1 MKMRI
6 LTSIF
11 FLYIGS
17 AYLFAQEASTPSVKS
32 AYTAGYWQQE
42 VNYTMNVV
50 VDAPAHQFTGEQRIV
65 YTNNSPDVIDRVFY
79 HLYFNA
85 FQPGS
90 MMDVRSRSLPDPD
103 RRVMD
108 RISKLNKNEIGF
120 HEIKK
125 IEQDGKSLKHH
136 TQGTVLEVE
145 LSHPLLPNEST
156 DFYLEYFSQV
166 PVQIRRSGR
175 NNKEGIDYSMAQ
187 WFPKIAE
194 YDENGWHANPYIAR
208 EFYAPWG
215 DFDVSISINK
225 DYIVAATG
233 ILESKKKEK
242 NKNTWNFKARDVHD
256 FVWAADPDYVHDI
269 LKVDS
274 EDLELHFYYQKT
286 NDEMVSNWKR
296 LQDDTADAFRYI
308 NKKFG
313 KYPYTKYSVIQ
324 GGDGGMEYPMATLI
338 TGERSYPSLLSVTIH
353 ELIHSWYQ
361 MLLGTNESYLAWMD
375 EGFTSFAQNITFN
388 NEFNEIYNLN
398 SINPL
403 ERSYNRYYT
412 FIKSGL
418 EEPLSTHSDH
428 FSTNQAY
435 GVGSYTKGAIFLM
448 QLGYIIGEE
457 KLFKGLRRY
466 YNEWKFKH
474 PDEYDFLR
482 IMEKESGIELDWY
495 IDYWVKTTH
504 QIDYSIDYS
513 FELKEKDQNKISV
526 SINRIGKMPMPIEV
540 EVLYEDFSSENYYIP
555 LSIMRGE
562 KDNSDNKLIILEDWE
577 WVNESYQFNLDMS
590 DKEIKKIEINPS
602 GEMADIDKS
611 NNIIEFE

>member
-1 MKMRI
+1 MLMLMYKF
-6 LTSIF
+6 SF
-11 FLYIGS
+11 FLFS
-17 AYLFAQEASTPSVKS
+17 FLFSFSS
-32 AYTAGYWQQE
+32 YSYWQQRVE
-42 VNYTMNVV
+42 YKISIDFDHKN
-50 VDAPAHQFTGEQRIV
+50 HQFVGEQNLK
-65 YTNNSPDVIDRVFY
+65 YFNNSKDTINKVYF

-108 RISKLNKNEIGF
+108 RISKLSNNEIGF
-120 HEIKK
+120 HKIKT
-125 IEQDGKSLKHH
+125 IEQDGKSLIHH

-145 LSHPLLPNEST
+145 LANPLMPNEST

-225 DYIVAATG
+225 NYIVAATG
-233 ILESKKKEK
+233 ILESKKKVN
-242 NKNTWNFKARDVHD
+242 NKNIWNFKAKDVHD

-274 EDLELHFYYQKT
+274 ENLELHFYYQKT

-353 ELIHSWYQ
+353 EVLHSWYQ

-388 NEFNEIYNLN
+388 NEFNDIYKLD
-398 SINPL
+398 SKNPL
-403 ERSYNRYYT
+403 ERSYNRYYN

-418 EEPLSTHSDH
+418 EESLSTHSDH

-457 KLFKGLRRY
+457 NLYSGLRRY

-482 IMEKESGIELDWY
+482 IMEKESEIELDWY
-495 IDYWVKTTH
+495 MDYWVKTIH
-504 QIDYSIDYS
+504 QIDYSLEV
-513 FELKEKDQNKISV
+513 FEKDKSKV
-526 SINRIGKMPMPIEV
+526 SININRIGKMPMPIEV
-540 EVLYEDFSSENYYIP
+540 QVIYDDLKSENYYIP

-562 KDNSDNKLIILEDWE
+562 KYNSNDDIILLKDWE
-577 WVNESYQFNLDMS
+577 WVNESYQIDLDI
-590 DKEIKKIEINPS
+590 EEKKINKIILDPS
-602 GEMADIDKS
+602 GKMADVDKS
-611 NNIIEFE
+611 NNTIEFE

>member
-1 MKMRI
+1 MLMLMYKF
-6 LTSIF
+6 F
-11 FLYIGS
+11 FLLISFIVSFNSYS
-17 AYLFAQEASTPSVKS
+17 
-32 AYTAGYWQQE
+32 YWQQRVE
-42 VNYTMNVV
+42 YKIRIDFDHKN
-50 VDAPAHQFTGEQRIV
+50 HQFSGKQNLK
-65 YTNNSPDVIDRVFY
+65 YFNNSNDTINKVFF

-120 HEIKK
+120 HEINK
-125 IEQDGKSLKHH
+125 IQQDGKNLRHH
-136 TQGTVLEVE
+136 VQGTILEVE
-145 LSHPLLPNEST
+145 LVDPLIPNEST
-156 DFYLEYFSQV
+156 EFYLEYFSQV

-194 YDENGWHANPYIAR
+194 YDRQGWHANPYIAR

-225 DYIVAATG
+225 NYIVAATG
-233 ILESKKKEK
+233 ILENKTKEK
-242 NKNTWNFKARDVHD
+242 NKNVWNFKAENVHD

-274 EDLELHFYYQKT
+274 ENLELHFYYQKT
-286 NDEMVSNWKR
+286 NDEMVSNSKR

-308 NKKFG
+308 NGKFG

-353 ELIHSWYQ
+353 EALHSWYQ

-375 EGFTSFAQNITFN
+375 EGFTSFAQNITFIN
-388 NEFNEIYNLN
+388 KFNEIYNLDFT
-398 SINPL
+398 NPL
-403 ERSYNRYYT
+403 ERSYNRYYN
-412 FIKSGL
+412 FIKTGL

-448 QLGYIIGEE
+448 QLGYIIGED

-474 PDEYDFLR
+474 PNEYDFLR

-495 IDYWVKTTH
+495 IDYWIKTTH
-504 QIDYSIDYS
+504 HIDYSL
-513 FELKEKDQNKISV
+513 ETKKKDDGKISLSV
-526 SINRIGKMPMPIEV
+526 NRIGKMPMPIEI
-540 EVLYEDFSSENYYIP
+540 EVLYEDLSTDIYYIP

-562 KDNSDNKLIILEDWE
+562 KDNSNNKFILLEDWE
-577 WVNESYQFNLDMS
+577 WVNESYQIDLDDS
-590 DKEIKKIEINPS
+590 NKKIKKIEINPS
-602 GEMADIDKS
+602 GKLADVNKS
-611 NNIIEFE
+611 NNIIEF

>member
-1 MKMRI
+1 MLMLMYKF
-6 LTSIF
+6 F
-11 FLYIGS
+11 FLLISFIVSFNSYS
-17 AYLFAQEASTPSVKS
+17 
-32 AYTAGYWQQE
+32 YWQQRVE
-42 VNYTMNVV
+42 YKIRIDFDHKN
-50 VDAPAHQFTGEQRIV
+50 HQFSGKQNLK
-65 YTNNSPDVIDRVFY
+65 YFNNSNDTINKVFF

-120 HEIKK
+120 HEINK
-125 IEQDGKSLKHH
+125 IQQDGKNLRHH
-136 TQGTVLEVE
+136 VQGTILEVE
-145 LSHPLLPNEST
+145 LVDPLIPNEST
-156 DFYLEYFSQV
+156 EFYLEYFSQV

-194 YDENGWHANPYIAR
+194 YDIQGWHANPYIAR

-225 DYIVAATG
+225 NYIVAATG
-233 ILESKKKEK
+233 ILENKTKEK
-242 NKNTWNFKARDVHD
+242 NKNVWNFKAENVHD

-274 EDLELHFYYQKT
+274 ENLELHFYYQKT

-308 NKKFG
+308 NGKFG

-353 ELIHSWYQ
+353 EALHSWYQ

-375 EGFTSFAQNITFN
+375 EGFTSFAQNITFIN
-388 NEFNEIYNLN
+388 KFNEIYNLDFT
-398 SINPL
+398 NPL
-403 ERSYNRYYT
+403 ERSYNRYYN
-412 FIKSGL
+412 FIKTGL

-448 QLGYIIGEE
+448 QLGYIIGED

-474 PDEYDFLR
+474 PNEYDFLR

-495 IDYWVKTTH
+495 IDYWIKTTH
-504 QIDYSIDYS
+504 HIDYSL
-513 FELKEKDQNKISV
+513 ETKKKDDGKISLSV
-526 SINRIGKMPMPIEV
+526 NRIGKMPMPIEI
-540 EVLYEDFSSENYYIP
+540 EVLYEDLSTDIYYIP

-562 KDNSDNKLIILEDWE
+562 KDNSNNKFILLEDWE
-577 WVNESYQFNLDMS
+577 WVNESYQIDLDDS
-590 DKEIKKIEINPS
+590 DKKIKKIEINPS
-602 GEMADIDKS
+602 GKLADVNKS
-611 NNIIEFE
+611 NNIIEF

>member
-1 MKMRI
+1 MLMFR
-6 LTSIF
+6 F
-11 FLYIGS
+11 FLFLSSFLIS
-17 AYLFAQEASTPSVKS
+17 FNSFS
-32 AYTAGYWQQE
+32 YWQQRVE
-42 VNYTMNVV
+42 YKVSIDFDHKN
-50 VDAPAHQFTGEQRIV
+50 HQFTGEQNLK
-65 YTNNSPDVIDRVFY
+65 YFNNSNDTIKKVYF

-120 HEIKK
+120 HEIKVLK
-125 IEQDGKSLKHH
+125 QDGKSLKFHY
-136 TQGTVLEVE
+136 QGTVLEVE
-145 LSHPLLPNEST
+145 LVNHLMPNKST
-156 DFYLEYFSQV
+156 EFYLEYFSQV

-215 DFDVSISINK
+215 DFDVSISINEN
-225 DYIVAATG
+225 YVVAATG
-233 ILESKKKEK
+233 ILESKNKIK
-242 NKNTWNFKARDVHD
+242 NKNIWNFKAKDVHD

-274 EDLELHFYYQKT
+274 ENLELHFYYQKT
-286 NDEMVSNWKR
+286 NDEMVNNWKR

-313 KYPYTKYSVIQ
+313 KYPYRKYSVIQ

-353 ELIHSWYQ
+353 EVLHSWYQ

-388 NEFNEIYNLN
+388 KEFNDIYNLN
-398 SINPL
+398 SNNPL
-403 ERSYNRYYT
+403 ERSYNRYYK

-418 EEPLSTHSDH
+418 EESLSTHSDH

-435 GVGSYTKGAIFLM
+435 SVGSYTKGAIFLM
-448 QLGYIIGEE
+448 QLGYIIGED
-457 KLFKGLRRY
+457 KLFSGLRRY

-474 PDEYDFLR
+474 PDEHDFLR
-482 IMEKESGIELDWY
+482 IMEKESEIELDWY

-504 QIDYSIDYS
+504 QIDYSIEIIKKEENKFS
-513 FELKEKDQNKISV
+513 F
-526 SINRIGKMPMPIEV
+526 SINRIGNMPMPIEV
-540 EVLYEDFSSENYYIP
+540 EVSYDDFSTDSYYIP

-562 KDNSDNKLIILEDWE
+562 KDNSSDNLILLEDWE
-577 WVNESYQFNLDMS
+577 WVNESYNINIDIQKKN
-590 DKEIKKIEINPS
+590 IKKIVIDPS
-602 GEMADIDKS
+602 GKMADVDKS
-611 NNIIEFE
+611 NNILEFD

>member
-1 MKMRI
+1 MQMLMFRFFFF
-6 LTSIF
+6 F
-11 FLYIGS
+11 FLLLGS
-17 AYLFAQEASTPSVKS
+17 FNSYS
-32 AYTAGYWQQE
+32 YWQQRVE
-42 VNYTMNVV
+42 YKIHI
-50 VDAPAHQFTGEQRIV
+50 DFDHKSHQFLGEQNLK
-65 YTNNSPDVIDRVFY
+65 YFNNSNDTINKVYF

-125 IEQDGKSLKHH
+125 IEQDGKSLKNHI
-136 TQGTVLEVE
+136 QGTVLEVE
-145 LSHPLLPNEST
+145 LAYPLMPNKST
-156 DFYLEYFSQV
+156 NFYLEYFSQV

-242 NKNTWNFKARDVHD
+242 DKNIWNFKAKDVHD
-256 FVWAADPDYVHDI
+256 FVWAADPDYVHDV

-403 ERSYNRYYT
+403 ERSYNRYYS
-412 FIKSGL
+412 FIKTGL

-448 QLGYIIGEE
+448 QLGYIIGED

-482 IMEKESGIELDWY
+482 IMEKEGGIELDWY
-495 IDYWVKTTH
+495 IDYWIKTTH
-504 QIDYSIDYS
+504 QIDYSL
-513 FELKEKDQNKISV
+513 ELNEKDKNKISV
-526 SINRIGKMPMPIEV
+526 SINRIGKMPMPIEI
-540 EVLYEDFSSENYYIP
+540 EVLYEDLPSENYYIP

-562 KDNSDNKLIILEDWE
+562 KDNSDNKLIILDDWE
-577 WVNESYQFNLDMS
+577 WVNESYQFDLDMS
-590 DKEIKKIEINPS
+590 GKKIKKIEINPS
-602 GEMADIDKS
+602 GELADVNKS
-611 NNIIEFE
+611 NNLIEFE

>member
-1 MKMRI
+1 MHEFIKKTYF
-6 LTSIF
+6 LIF
-11 FLYIGS
+11 
-17 AYLFAQEASTPSVKS
+17 LFSYFQSFSND
-32 AYTAGYWQQE
+32 YWQQRVE
-42 VNYTMNVV
+42 YKININF
-50 VDAPAHQFTGEQRIV
+50 DHESHQFLGDQNLI
-65 YTNNSPDVIDRVFY
+65 YYNNSRDTITKVFF

-108 RISKLNKNEIGF
+108 RISKLNEDEIGF

-125 IEQDGKSLKHH
+125 IQQNGKDLKYHV
-136 TQGTVLEVE
+136 QGTILEVE
-145 LSHPLLPNEST
+145 LIDPLLPNEST
-156 DFYLEYFSQV
+156 EFYMEYFSQV

-194 YDENGWHANPYIAR
+194 YDRKGWHAHPYIAR

-225 DYIVAATG
+225 NYIIAATG
-233 ILESKKKEK
+233 ILQSKVKEK
-242 NKNTWNFKARDVHD
+242 NNYIWNFKVKNVHD

-274 EDLELHFYYQKT
+274 ENLELHFYYLET
-286 NDEMVSNWKR
+286 NEDMVKNWKR
-296 LQDDTADAFRYI
+296 LQDDASKAFKFM
-308 NKKFG
+308 NKIFG
-313 KYPYTKYSVIQ
+313 KYPYTKYSIIQ

-353 ELIHSWYQ
+353 EALHSWYQ

-375 EGFTSFAQNITFN
+375 EGFTSFAQNITQIYLFN
-388 NEFNEIYNLN
+388 DIYKLDLV
-398 SINPL
+398 NPL
-403 ERSYNRYYT
+403 KKSYERYYS

-435 GVGSYTKGAIFLM
+435 GVGSYTKGAMFLM
-448 QLGYIIGEE
+448 QLGYIIGEDI
-457 KLFKGLRRY
+457 LFKALKRY
-466 YNEWKFKH
+466 YNEWKYKH
-474 PDEYDFLR
+474 PDEYDFIR

-495 IDYWVKTTH
+495 IDYWINTTH
-504 QIDYSIDYS
+504 TIDYSLEI
-513 FELKEKDQNKISV
+513 KEKNENKISISV
-526 SINRIGKMPMPIEV
+526 NKIGKIPMPIEI
-540 EVLYEDFSSENYYIP
+540 EVLYEDFSKENIYIP
-555 LSIMRGE
+555 LSIMRGKKKNDPKKQE
-562 KDNSDNKLIILEDWE
+562 YILLDDWE
-577 WVNESYQFNLDMS
+577 WVNNTYEIDFDT
-590 DKEIKKIEINPS
+590 KIKKIKKIEINPS
-602 GEMADIDKS
+602 GKMADIDQS
-611 NNIIEFE
+611 NNRINLN

>member
-1 MKMRI
+1 MLMFKFF
-6 LTSIF
+6 F
-11 FLYIGS
+11 FLFLVSFNSYS
-17 AYLFAQEASTPSVKS
+17 
-32 AYTAGYWQQE
+32 YWQQRVE
-42 VNYTMNVV
+42 YKIIIDFDHKN
-50 VDAPAHQFTGEQRIV
+50 HQFLGKQNLK
-65 YTNNSPDVIDRVFY
+65 YFNNSKDTINKVYF

-145 LSHPLLPNEST
+145 LSYPLMPNEST

-448 QLGYIIGEE
+448 QLGYIIGEN

-482 IMEKESGIELDWY
+482 IMEKEGGIELDWY

-504 QIDYSIDYS
+504 QIDYSL
-513 FELKEKDQNKISV
+513 ELNKKDQNKISV

>member
-1 MKMRI
+1 MHEFIKKTYF
-6 LTSIF
+6 LIF
-11 FLYIGS
+11 
-17 AYLFAQEASTPSVKS
+17 LFSYFQSFSND
-32 AYTAGYWQQE
+32 YWQQRVE
-42 VNYTMNVV
+42 YKININF
-50 VDAPAHQFTGEQRIV
+50 DHESHQFLGDQNLI
-65 YTNNSPDVIDRVFY
+65 YYNNSRDTITKVFF

-108 RISKLNKNEIGF
+108 RISKLNEDEIGF

-125 IEQDGKSLKHH
+125 IQQNGKDLKYHV
-136 TQGTVLEVE
+136 QGTILEVE
-145 LSHPLLPNEST
+145 LIDPLLPNEST
-156 DFYLEYFSQV
+156 EFYMEYFSQV

-194 YDENGWHANPYIAR
+194 YDRKGWHAHPYIAR

-225 DYIVAATG
+225 NYIIAATG
-233 ILESKKKEK
+233 ILQSKVKEK
-242 NKNTWNFKARDVHD
+242 NNYIWNFKVKNVHD

-274 EDLELHFYYQKT
+274 ENLELHFYYLET
-286 NDEMVSNWKR
+286 NEDMVKNWKR
-296 LQDDTADAFRYI
+296 LQEDAPKAFKFM
-308 NKKFG
+308 NKIFG
-313 KYPYTKYSVIQ
+313 KYPYTKYSIIQ

-353 ELIHSWYQ
+353 EALHSWYQ

-375 EGFTSFAQNITFN
+375 EGFTSFAQNITQIYLFN
-388 NEFNEIYNLN
+388 DIYKLDLV
-398 SINPL
+398 NPL
-403 ERSYNRYYT
+403 KKSYERYYS

-435 GVGSYTKGAIFLM
+435 GVGSYTKGAMFLM
-448 QLGYIIGEE
+448 QLGYIIGEDI
-457 KLFKGLRRY
+457 LFKALKRY
-466 YNEWKFKH
+466 YNEWKYKH
-474 PDEYDFLR
+474 PDEYDFIR

-495 IDYWVKTTH
+495 IDYWINTTH
-504 QIDYSIDYS
+504 TIDYSLEI
-513 FELKEKDQNKISV
+513 KEKNENKISISV
-526 SINRIGKMPMPIEV
+526 NKIGKIPMPIEI
-540 EVLYEDFSSENYYIP
+540 EVLYEDFSKENIYIP
-555 LSIMRGE
+555 LSIMRGKKKNDPKKQE
-562 KDNSDNKLIILEDWE
+562 YILLDDWE
-577 WVNESYQFNLDMS
+577 WVNNTYEIDFDT
-590 DKEIKKIEINPS
+590 KIKKIKKIEINPS
-602 GEMADIDKS
+602 GKMADIDQS
-611 NNIIEFE
+611 NNKIDLN

>member
-1 MKMRI
+1 MLMLMYKF
-6 LTSIF
+6 F
-11 FLYIGS
+11 FLLISFIVSFNSYS
-17 AYLFAQEASTPSVKS
+17 
-32 AYTAGYWQQE
+32 YWQQRVE
-42 VNYTMNVV
+42 YKIRIDFDHKN
-50 VDAPAHQFTGEQRIV
+50 HQFSGKQNLK
-65 YTNNSPDVIDRVFY
+65 YFNNSNDTINKVFF

-120 HEIKK
+120 HEINK
-125 IEQDGKSLKHH
+125 IQQDGKNLRHH
-136 TQGTVLEVE
+136 VQGTILEVE
-145 LSHPLLPNEST
+145 LVDPLIPNEST
-156 DFYLEYFSQV
+156 EFYLEYFSQV
-166 PVQIRRSGR
+166 PVQIRR

-194 YDENGWHANPYIAR
+194 YDRQGWHANPYIAR

-225 DYIVAATG
+225 NYIVAATG
-233 ILESKKKEK
+233 ILENKTKEK
-242 NKNTWNFKARDVHD
+242 NKNVWNFKAENVHD

-274 EDLELHFYYQKT
+274 ENLELHFYYQKT

-308 NKKFG
+308 NGKFG

-353 ELIHSWYQ
+353 EALHSWYQ

-375 EGFTSFAQNITFN
+375 EGFTSFAQNITFIN
-388 NEFNEIYNLN
+388 KFNEIYNLDF
-398 SINPL
+398 SNPL
-403 ERSYNRYYT
+403 ERSYNRYYN
-412 FIKSGL
+412 FIKTGL

-448 QLGYIIGEE
+448 QLGYIIGED

-474 PDEYDFLR
+474 PNEYDFLR

-504 QIDYSIDYS
+504 HIDYSL
-513 FELKEKDQNKISV
+513 ETKKKDDGKISLSV
-526 SINRIGKMPMPIEV
+526 NRIGKIPMPIEI
-540 EVLYEDFSSENYYIP
+540 EVLYEDLSTDIYYIP
-555 LSIMRGE
+555 LSIMRGK
-562 KDNSDNKLIILEDWE
+562 KDNSNGKLILLEDWE
-577 WVNESYQFNLDMS
+577 WVNESYQIDLDDS
-590 DKEIKKIEINPS
+590 DKKIKKIEINPS
-602 GEMADIDKS
+602 GKLADVDKT
-611 NNIIEFE
+611 NNTIEF

>member
-1 MKMRI
+1 MPNMQMLMFR
-6 LTSIF
+6 F
-11 FLYIGS
+11 FLFLSSFLIS
-17 AYLFAQEASTPSVKS
+17 FNSFS
-32 AYTAGYWQQE
+32 YWQQRVE
-42 VNYTMNVV
+42 YKVSIDFDHKN
-50 VDAPAHQFTGEQRIV
+50 HQFTGEQNLK
-65 YTNNSPDVIDRVFY
+65 YFNNSNDTIKKVYF

-120 HEIKK
+120 HEIKVLK
-125 IEQDGKSLKHH
+125 QDGKSLKFHY
-136 TQGTVLEVE
+136 QGTVLEVE
-145 LSHPLLPNEST
+145 LVNHLMPNKST
-156 DFYLEYFSQV
+156 EFYLEYFSQV

-215 DFDVSISINK
+215 DFDVSISINEN
-225 DYIVAATG
+225 YVVAATG
-233 ILESKKKEK
+233 ILESKNKIK
-242 NKNTWNFKARDVHD
+242 NKNIWNFKAKDVHD

-274 EDLELHFYYQKT
+274 ENLELHFYYQKT
-286 NDEMVSNWKR
+286 NDEMVNNWKR

-313 KYPYTKYSVIQ
+313 KYPYRKYSVIQ

-353 ELIHSWYQ
+353 EVLHSWYQ

-388 NEFNEIYNLN
+388 KEFNDIYNLN
-398 SINPL
+398 SNNPL
-403 ERSYNRYYT
+403 ERSYNRYYK

-418 EEPLSTHSDH
+418 EESLSTHSDH

-435 GVGSYTKGAIFLM
+435 SVGSYTKGAIFLM
-448 QLGYIIGEE
+448 QLGYIIGED
-457 KLFKGLRRY
+457 KLFSGLRRY

-474 PDEYDFLR
+474 PDEHDFLR
-482 IMEKESGIELDWY
+482 IMEKESEIELDWY

-504 QIDYSIDYS
+504 QIDYSIEIIKKEENKFS
-513 FELKEKDQNKISV
+513 F
-526 SINRIGKMPMPIEV
+526 SINRIGNMPMPIEV
-540 EVLYEDFSSENYYIP
+540 EVSYDDFSTDSYYIP

-562 KDNSDNKLIILEDWE
+562 KDNSSDNLILLEDWE
-577 WVNESYQFNLDMS
+577 WVNESYNINIDIQKKN
-590 DKEIKKIEINPS
+590 IKKIVIDPS
-602 GEMADIDKS
+602 GKMADVDKS
-611 NNIIEFE
+611 NNILEFD

>member
-1 MKMRI
+1 MLKLMHEFI
-6 LTSIF
+6 KKTYFLIF
-11 FLYIGS
+11 
-17 AYLFAQEASTPSVKS
+17 LFSYFQSFSND
-32 AYTAGYWQQE
+32 YWQQRVE
-42 VNYTMNVV
+42 YKININF
-50 VDAPAHQFTGEQRIV
+50 DHESHQFLGDQNLI
-65 YTNNSPDVIDRVFY
+65 YYNNSRDTITKVFF

-108 RISKLNKNEIGF
+108 RISKLNEDEIGF

-125 IEQDGKSLKHH
+125 IQQNGKDLKYHV
-136 TQGTVLEVE
+136 QGTILEVE
-145 LSHPLLPNEST
+145 LIDPLLPNEST
-156 DFYLEYFSQV
+156 EFYMEYFSQV

-194 YDENGWHANPYIAR
+194 YDRKGWHAHPYIAR

-225 DYIVAATG
+225 NYIIAATG
-233 ILESKKKEK
+233 ILQSKVKEK
-242 NKNTWNFKARDVHD
+242 NNYIWNFKVKNVHD

-274 EDLELHFYYQKT
+274 ENLELHFYYLET
-286 NDEMVSNWKR
+286 NEDMVKNWKR
-296 LQDDTADAFRYI
+296 LQEDAPKAFKFM
-308 NKKFG
+308 NKIFG
-313 KYPYTKYSVIQ
+313 KYPYTKYSIIQ

-353 ELIHSWYQ
+353 EALHSWYQ

-375 EGFTSFAQNITFN
+375 EGFTSFAQNITQIYLFN
-388 NEFNEIYNLN
+388 DIYKLDLV
-398 SINPL
+398 NPL
-403 ERSYNRYYT
+403 KKSYERYYS

-435 GVGSYTKGAIFLM
+435 GLGSYTKGAMFLM
-448 QLGYIIGEE
+448 QLGYIIGEDI
-457 KLFKGLRRY
+457 LFKALKRY
-466 YNEWKFKH
+466 YNEWKYKH
-474 PDEYDFLR
+474 PDEYDFIR

-495 IDYWVKTTH
+495 IDYWINTTH
-504 QIDYSIDYS
+504 TIDYSLEI
-513 FELKEKDQNKISV
+513 KEKNENKISISV
-526 SINRIGKMPMPIEV
+526 NKLGKIPMPIEI
-540 EVLYEDFSSENYYIP
+540 EVLYDDFSKENIYIP
-555 LSIMRGE
+555 LSIMRGKKKNDPKKQE
-562 KDNSDNKLIILEDWE
+562 YILLDDWE
-577 WVNESYQFNLDMS
+577 WVNNTYEIDFDT
-590 DKEIKKIEINPS
+590 KIKKIKKIEINPS
-602 GEMADIDKS
+602 GKMADIDQS
-611 NNIIEFE
+611 NNKIDLN

>member
-1 MKMRI
+1 MLMFKFF
-6 LTSIF
+6 F
-11 FLYIGS
+11 FLFLVSFNSYS
-17 AYLFAQEASTPSVKS
+17 
-32 AYTAGYWQQE
+32 YWQQRVE
-42 VNYTMNVV
+42 YKIIIDFDHKN
-50 VDAPAHQFTGEQRIV
+50 HQFLGEQNLK
-65 YTNNSPDVIDRVFY
+65 YFNNSKDTINKVYF

-145 LSHPLLPNEST
+145 LAYPLMPNEST

-448 QLGYIIGEE
+448 QLGYIIGED

-482 IMEKESGIELDWY
+482 IMEKEGGIELDWY

-504 QIDYSIDYS
+504 QIDYSL
-513 FELKEKDQNKISV
+513 ELNKKDQNKISV

>member
-1 MKMRI
+1 MLMFR
-6 LTSIF
+6 F
-11 FLYIGS
+11 FLFLSSFLIS
-17 AYLFAQEASTPSVKS
+17 FNSFS
-32 AYTAGYWQQE
+32 YWQQRVE
-42 VNYTMNVV
+42 YKVSIDFDHKN
-50 VDAPAHQFTGEQRIV
+50 HQFTGEQNLK
-65 YTNNSPDVIDRVFY
+65 YFNNSNDTIKKVYF

-120 HEIKK
+120 HEIKVLK
-125 IEQDGKSLKHH
+125 QDGKNLKFHY
-136 TQGTVLEVE
+136 QGTVLEVE
-145 LSHPLLPNEST
+145 LVNPLMPNKST
-156 DFYLEYFSQV
+156 EFYLEYFSQV

-215 DFDVSISINK
+215 DFDVSISINEN
-225 DYIVAATG
+225 YVVAATG
-233 ILESKKKEK
+233 ILESKNKIK
-242 NKNTWNFKARDVHD
+242 NKNIWNFKAKDVHD

-274 EDLELHFYYQKT
+274 ENLELHFYYQKT
-286 NDEMVSNWKR
+286 NDEMVNNWKR

-353 ELIHSWYQ
+353 EVLHSWYQ

-388 NEFNEIYNLN
+388 KEFNDIYNLN
-398 SINPL
+398 SNNPL
-403 ERSYNRYYT
+403 ERSYNRYYK

-418 EEPLSTHSDH
+418 EESLSTHSDH

-448 QLGYIIGEE
+448 QLGYIIGED
-457 KLFKGLRRY
+457 KLFSGLRRY

-482 IMEKESGIELDWY
+482 IMEKESEIELDWY

-504 QIDYSIDYS
+504 QIDYSIEVIKKEENKFS
-513 FELKEKDQNKISV
+513 F
-526 SINRIGKMPMPIEV
+526 SINRIGNMPMPIEV
-540 EVLYEDFSSENYYIP
+540 EVSYDDFSTDSYYIP

-562 KDNSDNKLIILEDWE
+562 KVSSSDNLILLEDWE
-577 WVNESYQFNLDMS
+577 WVNESYNINIDIQKKN
-590 DKEIKKIEINPS
+590 IKKIVIDPS
-602 GEMADIDKS
+602 GKMADVDKS
-611 NNIIEFE
+611 NNILEFD

>member
-1 MKMRI
+1 MHEFIKK
-6 LTSIF
+6 TYFFIF
-11 FLYIGS
+11 
-17 AYLFAQEASTPSVKS
+17 LFSYFQSFSND
-32 AYTAGYWQQE
+32 YWQQRVE
-42 VNYTMNVV
+42 YKININF
-50 VDAPAHQFTGEQRIV
+50 DHESHQFLGDQNLI
-65 YTNNSPDVIDRVFY
+65 YYNNSRDTITKVFF

-108 RISKLNKNEIGF
+108 RISKLNEDEIGF

-125 IEQDGKSLKHH
+125 IQQNGKDLKYHV
-136 TQGTVLEVE
+136 QGTILEVE
-145 LSHPLLPNEST
+145 LIDPLLPNEST
-156 DFYLEYFSQV
+156 EFYMEYFSQV

-194 YDENGWHANPYIAR
+194 YDRKGWHAHPYIAR

-225 DYIVAATG
+225 NYIIAATG
-233 ILESKKKEK
+233 ILQSKVKEK
-242 NKNTWNFKARDVHD
+242 NNYIWNFKVKNVHD

-274 EDLELHFYYQKT
+274 ENLELHFYYLET
-286 NDEMVSNWKR
+286 NEDMVKNWKR
-296 LQDDTADAFRYI
+296 LQDDASKAFKFM
-308 NKKFG
+308 NKIFG
-313 KYPYTKYSVIQ
+313 KYPYTKYSIIQ

-353 ELIHSWYQ
+353 EALHSWYQ

-375 EGFTSFAQNITFN
+375 EGFTSFAQNITQIYLFN
-388 NEFNEIYNLN
+388 DIYKLDLV
-398 SINPL
+398 NPL
-403 ERSYNRYYT
+403 KKSYERYYS

-435 GVGSYTKGAIFLM
+435 GVGSYTKGAMFLM
-448 QLGYIIGEE
+448 QLGYIIGEDI
-457 KLFKGLRRY
+457 LFKALKRY
-466 YNEWKFKH
+466 YNEWKYKH
-474 PDEYDFLR
+474 PDEYDFIR

-495 IDYWVKTTH
+495 IDYWINTTH
-504 QIDYSIDYS
+504 TIDYSLEI
-513 FELKEKDQNKISV
+513 KEKNENKISISV
-526 SINRIGKMPMPIEV
+526 NKIGKIPMPIEI
-540 EVLYEDFSSENYYIP
+540 EVLYEDFSKENIYIP
-555 LSIMRGE
+555 LSIMRGKKKNDPKKQE
-562 KDNSDNKLIILEDWE
+562 YILLDDWE
-577 WVNESYQFNLDMS
+577 WVNNTYEIDFDT
-590 DKEIKKIEINPS
+590 KIKKIKKIEINPS
-602 GEMADIDKS
+602 GKMADIDQS
-611 NNIIEFE
+611 NNKIDLN

>member
-1 MKMRI
+1 MQMLMFR
-6 LTSIF
+6 F
-11 FLYIGS
+11 FLFLSSFLIS
-17 AYLFAQEASTPSVKS
+17 FNSFS
-32 AYTAGYWQQE
+32 YWQQRVE
-42 VNYTMNVV
+42 YKVSIDFDHKN
-50 VDAPAHQFTGEQRIV
+50 HQFTGEQNLK
-65 YTNNSPDVIDRVFY
+65 YFNNSNDTIKKVYF

-120 HEIKK
+120 HEIKVLK
-125 IEQDGKSLKHH
+125 QDGKNLKFHY
-136 TQGTVLEVE
+136 QGTVLEVE
-145 LSHPLLPNEST
+145 LVNPLMPNKST
-156 DFYLEYFSQV
+156 EFYLEYFSQV

-215 DFDVSISINK
+215 DFDVSISINEN
-225 DYIVAATG
+225 YVVAATG
-233 ILESKKKEK
+233 ILESKNKIK
-242 NKNTWNFKARDVHD
+242 NKNIWNFKAKDVHD

-274 EDLELHFYYQKT
+274 ENLELHFYYQKT
-286 NDEMVSNWKR
+286 NDEMVNNWKR

-353 ELIHSWYQ
+353 EVLHSWYQ

-388 NEFNEIYNLN
+388 KEFNDIYNLN
-398 SINPL
+398 SNNPL
-403 ERSYNRYYT
+403 ERSYNRYYK

-418 EEPLSTHSDH
+418 EESLSTHSDH

-448 QLGYIIGEE
+448 QLGYIIGED
-457 KLFKGLRRY
+457 KLFSGLRRY

-482 IMEKESGIELDWY
+482 IMEKESEIELDWY

-504 QIDYSIDYS
+504 QIDYSIEVIKKEENKFS
-513 FELKEKDQNKISV
+513 F
-526 SINRIGKMPMPIEV
+526 SINRIGNMPMPIEV
-540 EVLYEDFSSENYYIP
+540 EVSYDDFSTDSYYIP

-562 KDNSDNKLIILEDWE
+562 KVSSSDNLILLEDWE
-577 WVNESYQFNLDMS
+577 WVNESYNINIDIQKKN
-590 DKEIKKIEINPS
+590 IKKIVIDPS
-602 GEMADIDKS
+602 GKMADVDKS
-611 NNIIEFE
+611 NNILEFD

>member
-1 MKMRI
+1 MLNMQMLMFRFFFF
-6 LTSIF
+6 F
-11 FLYIGS
+11 FLLLVSFNSYS
-17 AYLFAQEASTPSVKS
+17 
-32 AYTAGYWQQE
+32 YWQQRVE
-42 VNYTMNVV
+42 YKIHI
-50 VDAPAHQFTGEQRIV
+50 DFDHKSHQFLGEQNLK
-65 YTNNSPDVIDRVFY
+65 YFNNSNDTINKVYF

-125 IEQDGKSLKHH
+125 IEQDGKSLKNHI
-136 TQGTVLEVE
+136 QGTVLEVE
-145 LSHPLLPNEST
+145 LAYPLMPNKST
-156 DFYLEYFSQV
+156 NFYLEYFSQV

-242 NKNTWNFKARDVHD
+242 DKNIWNFKAKDVHD
-256 FVWAADPDYVHDI
+256 FVWAADPDYVHDV

-403 ERSYNRYYT
+403 ERSYNRYYS
-412 FIKSGL
+412 FIKTGL

-448 QLGYIIGEE
+448 QLGYIIGED

-482 IMEKESGIELDWY
+482 IMEKEGGIELDWY
-495 IDYWVKTTH
+495 IDYWIKTTH
-504 QIDYSIDYS
+504 QIDYSL
-513 FELKEKDQNKISV
+513 ELNEKDKNKISV
-526 SINRIGKMPMPIEV
+526 SINRIGKMPMPIEI
-540 EVLYEDFSSENYYIP
+540 EVLYEDLPSENYYIP

-562 KDNSDNKLIILEDWE
+562 KDNSDNKLIILDDWE
-577 WVNESYQFNLDMS
+577 WVNESYQFDLDMS
-590 DKEIKKIEINPS
+590 GKKIKKIEINPS
-602 GEMADIDKS
+602 GELADVNKS
-611 NNIIEFE
+611 NNLIEFE

>member
-1 MKMRI
+1 MQMLMFR
-6 LTSIF
+6 F
-11 FLYIGS
+11 FLFLSSFLIS
-17 AYLFAQEASTPSVKS
+17 FNSFS
-32 AYTAGYWQQE
+32 YWQQRVE
-42 VNYTMNVV
+42 YKVSIDFDHKN
-50 VDAPAHQFTGEQRIV
+50 HQFTGEQNLK
-65 YTNNSPDVIDRVFY
+65 YFNNSNDTIKKVYF

-120 HEIKK
+120 HEIKVLK
-125 IEQDGKSLKHH
+125 QDGKSLKFHY
-136 TQGTVLEVE
+136 QGTVLEVE
-145 LSHPLLPNEST
+145 LVNHLMPNKST
-156 DFYLEYFSQV
+156 EFYLEYFSQV

-215 DFDVSISINK
+215 DFDVSISINEN
-225 DYIVAATG
+225 YVVAATG
-233 ILESKKKEK
+233 ILESKNKIK
-242 NKNTWNFKARDVHD
+242 NKNIWNFKAKDVHD

-274 EDLELHFYYQKT
+274 ENLELHFYYQKT
-286 NDEMVSNWKR
+286 NDEMVNNWKR

-313 KYPYTKYSVIQ
+313 KYPYRKYSVIQ

-353 ELIHSWYQ
+353 EVLHSWYQ

-388 NEFNEIYNLN
+388 KEFNDIYNLN
-398 SINPL
+398 SNNPL
-403 ERSYNRYYT
+403 ERSYNRYYK

-418 EEPLSTHSDH
+418 EESLSTHSDH

-435 GVGSYTKGAIFLM
+435 SVGSYTKGAIFLM
-448 QLGYIIGEE
+448 QLGYIIGED
-457 KLFKGLRRY
+457 KLFSGLRRY

-482 IMEKESGIELDWY
+482 IMEKESEIELDWY

-504 QIDYSIDYS
+504 QIDYSIEIIKKEENKFS
-513 FELKEKDQNKISV
+513 F
-526 SINRIGKMPMPIEV
+526 SINRIGNMPMPIEV
-540 EVLYEDFSSENYYIP
+540 EVSYDDFSTDSYYIP

-562 KDNSDNKLIILEDWE
+562 KDNSSDNLILLEDWE
-577 WVNESYQFNLDMS
+577 WVNESYNIDIDIQKKN
-590 DKEIKKIEINPS
+590 IKKIVIDPS
-602 GEMADIDKS
+602 GKMADVDKS
-611 NNIIEFE
+611 NNILEFD

>member
-1 MKMRI
+1 MR
-6 LTSIF
+6 LLLEENLLKRMLNMQMLMFKFFF
-11 FLYIGS
+11 FLFLVSFNSYS
-17 AYLFAQEASTPSVKS
+17 
-32 AYTAGYWQQE
+32 YWQQRVE
-42 VNYTMNVV
+42 YKIIIDFDHKN
-50 VDAPAHQFTGEQRIV
+50 HQFLGEQNLK
-65 YTNNSPDVIDRVFY
+65 YFNNSKDTINKVYF

-145 LSHPLLPNEST
+145 LAYPLMPNEST
-156 DFYLEYFSQV
+156 NFYLEYFSQV

-242 NKNTWNFKARDVHD
+242 DKNIWNFKAKDVHD

-313 KYPYTKYSVIQ
+313 KYPYIKYSVIQ
-324 GGDGGMEYPMATLI
+324 AGDGGMEYPMATLI
-338 TGERSYPSLLSVTIH
+338 TGERAYPSLLSVTIH

-375 EGFTSFAQNITFN
+375 EGFTSFAQYITFN
-388 NEFNEIYNLN
+388 NLFNEKYNF
-398 SINPL
+398 INPL
-403 ERSYNRYYT
+403 ERSYNKYYT

-435 GVGSYTKGAIFLM
+435 SVGSYTKGAIFLM
-448 QLGYIIGEE
+448 QLGYIIGED

-482 IMEKESGIELDWY
+482 IMEKEGGIELDWY

-504 QIDYSIDYS
+504 QIDYSL
-513 FELKEKDQNKISV
+513 ELNKKDQNKISV

>member
-1 MKMRI
+1 MQMLMFRFFFF
-6 LTSIF
+6 F
-11 FLYIGS
+11 FLLLVSFNSYS
-17 AYLFAQEASTPSVKS
+17 
-32 AYTAGYWQQE
+32 YWQQRVE
-42 VNYTMNVV
+42 YKIHI
-50 VDAPAHQFTGEQRIV
+50 DFDHKSHQFLGEQNLK
-65 YTNNSPDVIDRVFY
+65 YFNNSNDTINKVYF

-136 TQGTVLEVE
+136 IQGTVLEVE
-145 LSHPLLPNEST
+145 LAYPLMPNKST
-156 DFYLEYFSQV
+156 NFYLEYFSQV

-242 NKNTWNFKARDVHD
+242 DKNIWNFKAKDVHD
-256 FVWAADPDYVHDI
+256 FVWAADPDYVHDV

-403 ERSYNRYYT
+403 ERSYNRYYS
-412 FIKSGL
+412 FIKTGL

-448 QLGYIIGEE
+448 QLGYIIGED

-482 IMEKESGIELDWY
+482 IMEKEGGIELDWY
-495 IDYWVKTTH
+495 IDYWIKTTH
-504 QIDYSIDYS
+504 QIDYSL
-513 FELKEKDQNKISV
+513 ELNEKDKNKISV
-526 SINRIGKMPMPIEV
+526 SINRIGKMPMPIEI
-540 EVLYEDFSSENYYIP
+540 EVLYEDLPSENYYIP

-562 KDNSDNKLIILEDWE
+562 KDNSDNKLIILDDWE
-577 WVNESYQFNLDMS
+577 WVNESYQFDLDMS
-590 DKEIKKIEINPS
+590 GKKIKKIEINPS
-602 GEMADIDKS
+602 GELADVNKS
-611 NNIIEFE
+611 NNLIEFE